1 MEQVK
6 AKMQRSERNFIQI
19 SDVKFTN
26 AQEQLS
32 RKSEKR
38 RDLKVDTSWSVFAGQ
53 PRIRNGID
61 RNNRSIRSVI
71 AGFASARLENHGAA
85 PKFHG
90 LPIGKT
96 NQTANHELTGLF
108 FVAHK
113 RKAALTLPRRAL
125 DDAA

>member
-53 PRIRNGID
+53 PRIRNGVD
-61 RNNRSIRSVI
+61 RSNRSIRSVI
-71 AGFASARLENHGAA
+71 ARFASVRLENHRAA
-85 PKFHG
+85 PNFHG
-90 LPIGKT
+90 LSIGKT
-96 NQTANHELTGLF
+96 TQIAIHKLTGLF
-108 FVAHK
+108 FVARK
-113 RKAALTLPRRAL
+113 RKAALALPRRAL